1 MSIVR
6 RDYIERMI
14 EQLAQALATL
24 LFGRKK
30 PPEEV
35 KETLAEVTQRLLG
48 MEYRVLVS
56 VDAQSAASL
65 LGEPLKIEIL
75 ARLIEAEAET
85 LEDTDPDLALT
96 RRFRALDLLRIA
108 EGLPGAHHPE
118 AARRLTD
125 LAARLEPS

>member
-24 LFGRKK
+24 LFKKK
-30 PPEEV
+30 PPDEV

-85 LEDTDPDLALT
+85 LDDSDPDLALT

-108 EGLPGAHHPE
+108 AGLPGTHHPE
-118 AARRLTD
+118 AERRLGD

>member
-24 LFGRKK
+24 LGKKK

-85 LEDTDPDLALT
+85 LDDSDPDLALT

-108 EGLPGAHHPE
+108 AGLAGVHHPE
-118 AARRLTD
+118 AARRLAG
-125 LAARLEPS
+125 LSARLEPS

>member
-24 LFGRKK
+24 LFKKK

-85 LEDTDPDLALT
+85 LDDSDPELALT

-108 EGLPGAHHPE
+108 AGLPGTHHPE
-118 AARRLTD
+118 AARRLAD
-125 LAARLEPS
+125 LSALLEPS